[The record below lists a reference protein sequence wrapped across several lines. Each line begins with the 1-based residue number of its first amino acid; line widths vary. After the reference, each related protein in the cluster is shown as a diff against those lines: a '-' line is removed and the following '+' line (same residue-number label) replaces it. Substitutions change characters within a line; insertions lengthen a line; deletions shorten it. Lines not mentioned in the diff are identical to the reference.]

1 MFVFGFLISAQP
13 GMAQNKKA
21 LKTIMEKMGLP
32 AAQAGSTITSP
43 AYEQAKEL
51 AGKAFS
57 SLKAGNILEAEILIQ
72 QSLEAY
78 PTVEIF
84 EFAQA
89 QALLPDVKAANLLM
103 DKAIERVKAYPGDEL
118 LVLSP
123 VATTFRD
130 GKMVAEVNKYSK
142 PRAWFIFS
150 QKTLEV
156 NKVVAERKWILKSL
170 EEVVLPEFPEDNKSK
185 FVYDYEF
192 NMQRGLRIEWA
203 IMRGEYEKAFEIIEG
218 MSQGPFFSEEVKNSY
233 KLGVYMAKRDF
244 TKAFEI
250 AETLKQKPAY
260 KDAYHAWMFNISA
273 ISGDAEKAIAHY
285 NSLGGPTKEN
295 TNAYYNLG
303 LVDLARKDYHG
314 AVKNFNTSV
323 RMRGSKG
330 LEVYLLTPGWELY
343 TGLGN
348 AYAGLKDYGKARDN
362 YNIALLYYPE
372 YQPAIDGL
380 TELEVNYVTETA
392 TDKTPPLISITQPAT
407 ARGLKVTSASEQVM
421 VRGFAK
427 DPSGIKEVSLNGK
440 VIYSQQ
446 GGDFWGEVSLAAGA
460 NKIEVVAL
468 DMAGNKAVQLVEI
481 ERSEAVIAQT
491 DIIPVVATE
500 GKNYALFVAAQN
512 YTDSAIPSLENPVAD
527 AVKLKLILKNNY
539 NFADANII
547 SLFNPVS
554 NDLRRQLLELTNILQ
569 PEDKLVIFYA
579 GHGIW
584 VDKEKKGY
592 WLLTDAKRSD
602 SNTWLPNR
610 DVLDLIAKIPARH
623 TLLITDACFS
633 GSVFKTRGLG
643 EGAPAALQEMDNKIS
658 RIAITSGNDT
668 EVPDESVF
676 MKYLVKALSE
686 NKDKYLTAQKM
697 FINQIIE
704 AVMTESKTEPRYGTL
719 ELAGHVGGD
728 FIFTKK

>member
-1 MFVFGFLISAQP
+1 
-13 GMAQNKKA
+13 
-21 LKTIMEKMGLP
+21 MEKLGLP
-32 AAQAGSTITSP
+32 AAQGGSPVTSP
-43 AYEQAKEL
+43 EYEEARSL
-51 AGKAFS
+51 AGRALV
-57 SLKAGNILEAEILIQ
+57 SLKAANMLEAERLIN
-72 QSLEAY
+72 QSLQHY

-84 EFAQA
+84 EYALAQA
-89 QALLPDVKAANLLM
+89 QLPDVKGANLLM
-103 DKAIERVKAYPGDEL
+103 DRAIERVKTFPGDEV

-123 VATTFRD
+123 IATSLRD
-130 GKMVAEVNKYSK
+130 GKMVAEVGKYSK
-142 PRAWFIFS
+142 ARAWFLFS
-150 QKTLEV
+150 QKSMEV

-170 EEVVLPEFPEDNKSK
+170 EGVILPEFPEDKKPK
-185 FVYDYEF
+185 FGYDYEF
-192 NMQRGLRIEWA
+192 NMQKGLQIERA
-203 IMRGEYEKAFEIIEG
+203 IMLGEYEKAFEIIAG
-218 MSQGPFFSEEVKNSY
+218 IPNGAFLSEELRNVY
-233 KLGVYMAKRDF
+233 KLSVHMAKRDF
-244 TKAFEI
+244 EKATEI
-250 AETLKQKPAY
+250 AETMQHKAGY
-260 KDAYHAWMFNISA
+260 KEAYHAWMFNIFA
-273 ISGDAEKAIAHY
+273 LSGDAEKAIAHY
-285 NSLGGPTKEN
+285 NSMGGLTKEN
-295 TNAYYNLG
+295 NNAYYNLG
-303 LVDLARKDYHG
+303 LVDLAKKDYH
-314 AVKNFNTSV
+314 AALRNFNTSV
-323 RMRGSKG
+323 KLRGSKG
-330 LEVYLLTPGWELY
+330 LEVYQLTPGWDVY
-343 TGLGN
+343 TGLAD
-348 AYAGLKDYGKARDN
+348 AYAGLKQYDKARDN

-380 TELEVNYVTETA
+380 SKLEVVYASETA
-392 TDKTPPLISITQPAT
+392 TDKIPPLITVTEPAVT
-407 ARGLKVTSASEQVM
+407 RGLKVSAAADQVM

-446 GGDFWGEVSLAAGA
+446 GGDFWGEVSLTVGS
-460 NKIEVVAL
+460 NKIEVVAI
-468 DMAGNKAVQLVEI
+468 DMAGNKAVHLVEVQK
-481 ERSEAVIAQT
+481 ADA
-491 DIIPVVATE
+491 VVAQADIVPVAPSE

-512 YTDSAIPSLENPVAD
+512 YADSAIPSLENPVAD

-547 SLFNPVS
+547 SLFNPES

-592 WLLTDAKRSD
+592 WLLTDAKRND

-643 EGAPAALQEMDNKIS
+643 EGAPVALQEIDNKIS

-719 ELAGHVGGD
+719 ELAGHIGGD